1 MSNLNRGPKN
11 ILVNTLTNKQFGYYT
26 NAAGTRILADKQNGF
41 AIPYESTFGAPT
53 VVCGYGQEENLETIL
68 LNMYAPYPSDSVN
81 WISQLNITKV
91 PRKNDDV
98 RSHMEIS
105 KLYEGI
111 VPSLGIAS
119 GVEVA
124 DDDKLTALK
133 QIVQVINHD
142 EHRFVNAGMVW
153 VITDEDSDDASGVT
167 ITLENGFTKTIASVA
182 NNTSLAAAINAD
194 TDLNPYIKA
203 YMPTVTNTSAT
214 DIYCI
219 IENIVPCYFSVEDGT
234 DTNVEKFYLKLEQI
248 EENVALTYS
257 GGTTETMWE
266 RVDYFRYTLDAAACV
281 DAADDADV
289 TVTVNGTDT
298 AINITVNTND
308 STKALDLAN
317 QFSTAGVVTIPANC
331 YPAALNTAGIVTMLI
346 IGAETFDVANTAN
359 TDLWDIE
366 EVELKHKWA
375 LLNAKDM
382 SAIFPNL
389 PGNEFQVV
397 DLPDPN
403 SRYFMLEIKWKYEG
417 DDNVVFDGSNA
428 RRGHVCYYIKES
440 CLPANILTDNTKNYW
455 VDGNNMMTDS
465 TVGANIHFAELINKW
480 TNAAT
485 ITDAI
490 LAG

>member
-1 MSNLNRGPKN
+1 MGNLNRGPKN

-41 AIPYESTFGAPT
+41 AIPYESTFGAPS
-53 VVCGYGQEENLETIL
+53 VICGYGQKENLETIL
-68 LNMYAPYPSDSVN
+68 LNMYAPYPSDTVN
-81 WISQLNITKV
+81 WISQLNVTAV

-98 RSHMEIS
+98 STHRELS

-111 VPSLGIAS
+111 VPSLAIAT
-119 GVEVA
+119 GAEVA

-133 QIVQVINHD
+133 QMIQVINHD
-142 EHRFVNAGMVW
+142 EQRFVNAGMVW
-153 VITDEDSDDASGVT
+153 VITDEDSDDASAVT
-167 ITLENGFTKTIASVA
+167 ITLENGLTKTIAAVA
-182 NNTSLAAAINAD
+182 NTTSLAAAINAD
-194 TDLNPYIKA
+194 ADLNPYIKA
-203 YMPTVTNTSAT
+203 YMPTITNTSAT

-219 IENIVPCYFSVEDGT
+219 IENIVPCYFLVEDGT

-248 EENVALTYS
+248 EKNVALTYG
-257 GGTTETMWE
+257 GGTTETKWE

-281 DAADDADV
+281 NAADDANV

-298 AINITVNTND
+298 AITISVLTND

-331 YPAALNTAGIVTMLI
+331 YPAALNAAGIVTMLI
-346 IGAETFDVANTAN
+346 IGAETFDVDNTAG

-375 LLNAKDM
+375 LLNNKDM

-417 DDNVVFDGSNA
+417 DDNVVIDGLNI
-428 RRGHVCYYIKES
+428 RKGFVCYYIKES
-440 CLPANILTDNTKNYW
+440 LMPTALADTTKDYW
-455 VDGNNMMTDS
+455 VDGTNMMTDS
-465 TVGANIHFAELINKW
+465 TAGANRHFAELINKW
-480 TNAAT
+480 TGAST